1 MDIFYLGKW
10 SLIFCY
16 IFFPIALEAK
26 KKKEK
31 KKEEGLGV
39 ENHTLNQEKRVIYS
53 FFLFVN
59 HETKMMPGI
68 LTPLCQSQR
77 YSCSAIA

>member
-1 MDIFYLGKW
+1 MELDIL
-10 SLIFCY
+10 LH
-16 IFFPIALEAK
+16 FFPHCPRGKKEKRK
-26 KKKEK
+26 KKKN
-31 KKEEGLGV
+31 EGLGV

>member
-1 MDIFYLGKW
+1 MELDIL
-10 SLIFCY
+10 LN
-16 IFFPIALEAK
+16 FFPHCPRGKKEKRK
-26 KKKEK
+26 KKK
-31 KKEEGLGV
+31 EGLGV